1 MSMLVLLVL
10 CGGAYA
16 LSRWMRPG
24 EDLESIEARAED
36 QLTTADVAE
45 GWGFS
50 LTIGDANGTEGFGS
64 LRVEEDGRCVYRFAT
79 YAPAEEGPQ
88 RTVATWR
95 QARFEVSEQIVRE
108 LRRILVQVDY
118 PALKAA
124 YSGKLRGENMQ
135 RFIKVQ
141 SGGRIKGVF
150 CDNGAPVALR
160 EIHAFLEA
168 RVIGPHREAIAQAP
182 LAEGFGGQ

>member
-1 MSMLVLLVL
+1 MSMLVVLVL

-16 LSRWMRPG
+16 LSRWIKPG
-24 EDLESIEARAED
+24 EDLESIEARGED
-36 QLTTADVAE
+36 QLTAADVAE
-45 GWGFS
+45 GRGFS

-64 LRVEEDGRCVYRFAT
+64 LRVEEGGGCVYRYAT
-79 YAPAEEGPQ
+79 YAPAEKGPG
-88 RTVATWR
+88 RTVPTWR
-95 QARFEVSEQIVRE
+95 QARFEVNEQVVRE

-124 YSGKLRGENMQ
+124 YSGKPRGENIQ

-141 SGGRIKGVF
+141 SGGRVKGVF
-150 CDNGAPVALR
+150 CDNGSPVALR

-168 RVIGPHREAIAQAP
+168 RVIRPHREAIARAP
-182 LAEGFGGQ
+182 LAEGFCGQ